1 MSVNSGGKIVK
12 NGLIF
17 AYDMNDRNS
26 WKGKPTTNLCYQR
39 NPIGRGNRKDY
50 LKSTNSSDATY
61 NSNHPGRI
69 KFTLAGGGGIGDM
82 INSGVNSGNW
92 QVTYHAH
99 WQYDEELRKPVC
111 VMNDVDG
118 QWKAHS
124 FGTGYTLN
132 SLGWSEGQQYTIS
145 WLGWTTR
152 IDKAPQAGIYYR
164 RLSDL
169 GRGFYAGQSNSQS
182 TAKNTEPYKW
192 QRLYATFTVPAAMDG
207 TYGLGIYCYGHY
219 TGRGTVKMVDLQW
232 EEGLPSHFVENA
244 GRPYQTRS
252 NTDALIDLTG
262 NNTITADGLSYNSD
276 GTFSFN
282 SSLLS
287 TTIGS
292 GRNVAS
298 NPITIQAFV
307 KSNTTSGARMWIDV
321 TGNGTNQ
328 RLYSTLN
335 AVGQSSGMGIQG
347 SGWDSSI
354 PIDTNWHYQ
363 AIVLDGSTATAY
375 DNGVVASSKAYTSYT
390 LPGNIIVGG
399 RSGYYWSG
407 EISAFS
413 VYDRAL
419 TADEITTNFNALRVR
434 YGI

>member
-1 MSVNSGGKIVK
+1 MALGHGAKIVT
-12 NGLIF
+12 NGLVF
-17 AYDMNDRNS
+17 AYDMGPNPGANKS
-26 WKGKPTTNLCYQR
+26 WKGKPTTNEFVTGLL
-39 NPIGRGNRKDY
+39 NGNYGGDGTLVNIPDAFNQLSPVYRKTGLIRFGNTGGADEGTLYVNNTYTFSVYMKLGPGNANTAGFEFDICDRANTLWVDGEIVTGNIRDY
-50 LKSTNSSDATY
+50 MTNDWRRFSVTALHNNSSA
-61 NSNHPGRI
+61 
-69 KFTLAGGGGIGDM
+69 
-82 INSGVNSGNW
+82 
-92 QVTYHAH
+92 YH
-99 WQYDEELRKPVC
+99 
-111 VMNDVDG
+111 
-118 QWKAHS
+118 
-124 FGTGYTLN
+124 F
-132 SLGWSEGQQYTIS
+132 
-145 WLGWTTR
+145 
-152 IDKAPQAGIYYR
+152 IDIGIYQATNNEF
-164 RLSDL
+164 DWCCPQIEL
-169 GRGFYAGQSNSQS
+169 GSFPTPYIPWSS
-182 TAKNTEPYKW
+182 T
-192 QRLYATFTVPAAMDG
+192 
-207 TYGLGIYCYGHY
+207 H
-219 TGRGTVKMVDLQW
+219 
-232 EEGLPSHFVENA
+232 
-244 GRPYQTRS
+244 QTRS
-252 NTDALIDLTG
+252 NTEALLDWAG
-262 NNTITADGLSYNSD
+262 NNTITANSLTYNSD
-276 GTFSFN
+276 GTFSFA
-282 SSLLS
+282 SSLLD

-321 TGNGTNQ
+321 TSNGTNQ

-347 SGWDSSI
+347 SAWSSSV

-419 TADEITTNFNALRVR
+419 TADEVKTNFNALRGR